1 MKSSFLS
8 RLATGASA
16 VLLAVTAGAG
26 GAAAQ
31 AQTYQMPMFS
41 YAEGWRVDQ
50 HVREL
55 ADVNGDGR
63 VDVVG
68 FGHSGVYVGYAQ
80 LDGSFTDPVL
90 KVRNFG
96 TAQGWNNTR
105 HVRTVADM
113 DGDGRE
119 DLVGFGNAG
128 VYVSYAQPDGSFTP
142 AVLKLRQFGWDQGWR
157 VDQHPREVLDLV
169 GNGTADI
176 VGFGYSGV
184 TIAHGMTNRTFIGV
198 GRRIDSYGYNQGWRT
213 DQHPRLLADM
223 DGNGTADIVGFGD
236 AGAWVSYFSAAGD
249 TFTAPQLLVRDFGFQ
264 QGWRVGQH
272 PRELGDVNGDG
283 RADIVGFGHRGVSVA
298 YSQGYASFSPVSVK
312 VTDFGRVQGWQANR
326 HVRTLGDFNVDGI
339 QDVVGFGSAGTDVA
353 YGRSNNTFGPVTLAV
368 AFYRNN
374 DGWTA
379 DRYPRLVGDTNGDG
393 RDDLVGFGHS
403 ATYVTQTPRI

>member
-1 MKSSFLS
+1 MTPSLLT
-8 RLATGASA
+8 RLATGAA
-16 VLLAVTAGAG
+16 AALLATTAGAG

-41 YAEGWRVDQ
+41 YTEGWRVDQ

-63 VDVVG
+63 ADVVG

-90 KVRNFG
+90 KISNFG
-96 TAQGWNNTR
+96 ATQGWNNTQ
-105 HVRTVADM
+105 HVRTVADV

-119 DLVGFGNAG
+119 DLIGFGNAG
-128 VYVSYAQPDGSFTP
+128 VYVSYAQPNGSFTP
-142 AVLKLRQFGWDQGWR
+142 AALKLRQFGWDQGWR
-157 VDQHPREVLDLV
+157 VDQHPRAVVDLV

-176 VGFGYSGV
+176 VGFGHSGV
-184 TIAHGMTNRTFIGV
+184 TIAHGQPNRTLIGASK
-198 GRRIDSYGYNQGWRT
+198 RIDSYGYNRGWRV
-213 DQHPRLLADM
+213 DKNPRLLADM

-236 AGAWVSYFSAAGD
+236 AGAWVSYFSTAGD

-272 PRELGDVNGDG
+272 PRELADVNGDG
-283 RADIVGFGHRGVSVA
+283 RADIVGFGYRGVSVA
-298 YSQGYASFSPVSVK
+298 YSQGYGSFSAMSVK
-312 VTDFGRVQGWQANR
+312 VADFGQAQGWQTNR

-339 QDVVGFGSAGTDVA
+339 QDVVGFGNAGTYVA

-368 AFYRNN
+368 AFYGNN

-379 DRYPRLVGDTNGDG
+379 DWYPRLVGDTNGDG
-393 RDDLVGFGHS
+393 RDDLIGFGHS